1 MADAPLGFQLHALV
15 AFGLF
20 ALWPFTRLVHV
31 FSAPLGYLTR
41 PYIVYRCRDDASSAA
56 TGPAAG
62 GTASPSE
69 RRRSGREGRPVAGG
83 AGVRRTGALVRDVML
98 RRPKTMPAEASVEE
112 ARAALAND
120 HVHLVLLTDGSTL
133 VGTLARTDLPPG
145 APGSGPALPWS
156 TLRDR
161 TVPATAPAD
170 AVPAILA
177 ARGLRRLAVVDDDG
191 TLLGLICLKRRRT
204 GFCSD
209 RDVESR
215 ARARADSV
223 AQASSGASRCA
234 DPGSDTALESD
245 TGPESGSTSAR
256 SPMSARRSRSETS

>member
-1 MADAPLGFQLHALV
+1 MSD
-15 AFGLF
+15 
-20 ALWPFTRLVHV
+20 
-31 FSAPLGYLTR
+31 
-41 PYIVYRCRDDASSAA
+41 DDA
-56 TGPAAG
+56 AAG
-62 GTASPSE
+62 RAV
-69 RRRSGREGRPVAGG
+69 PVAGG
-83 AGVRRTGALVRDVML
+83 QTSGGPGALVRDVML
-98 RRPKTMPAEASVEE
+98 RRPKTMPAETSVEE

-120 HVHLVLLTDGSTL
+120 HVHLVLLTDGSRL

-215 ARARADSV
+215 ARARARDSV
-223 AQASSGASRCA
+223 AQASSGASRWA

-245 TGPESGSTSAR
+245 TGPEPGSTSAR

>member
-1 MADAPLGFQLHALV
+1 MSDHGA
-15 AFGLF
+15 
-20 ALWPFTRLVHV
+20 
-31 FSAPLGYLTR
+31 
-41 PYIVYRCRDDASSAA
+41 
-56 TGPAAG
+56 AAG
-62 GTASPSE
+62 SAE
-69 RRRSGREGRPVAGG
+69 PVAGEQAPVG
-83 AGVRRTGALVRDVML
+83 TGALVRDVML
-98 RRPKTMPAEASVEE
+98 RRPKTMPAETSVEE

-120 HVHLVLLTDGSTL
+120 HVQLVLLTDGSTL

-145 APGSGPALPWS
+145 GPGSGPALPWS

-191 TLLGLICLKRRRT
+191 TLLGLMCLKRRRT

-215 ARARADSV
+215 ARARDSV
-223 AQASSGASRCA
+223 AQASSGVSRCA

-245 TGPESGSTSAR
+245 IGPEPGSTSAR

>member
-1 MADAPLGFQLHALV
+1 M
-15 AFGLF
+15 
-20 ALWPFTRLVHV
+20 
-31 FSAPLGYLTR
+31 S
-41 PYIVYRCRDDASSAA
+41 DDA
-56 TGPAAG
+56 AAG
-62 GTASPSE
+62 RAV
-69 RRRSGREGRPVAGG
+69 PVAGG
-83 AGVRRTGALVRDVML
+83 QTSGGPGALVRDVML
-98 RRPKTMPAEASVEE
+98 RRPKTMPAETSVEE

-120 HVHLVLLTDGSTL
+120 HVHLVLLTDGSRL
-133 VGTLARTDLPPG
+133 VGTLARTDLPPE

-215 ARARADSV
+215 ARARDSV
-223 AQASSGASRCA
+223 AQASPGASRCA
-234 DPGSDTALESD
+234 APGSDTALESD
-245 TGPESGSTSAR
+245 IGPEPGSTSAR

>member
-1 MADAPLGFQLHALV
+1 MS
-15 AFGLF
+15 
-20 ALWPFTRLVHV
+20 R
-31 FSAPLGYLTR
+31 R
-41 PYIVYRCRDDASSAA
+41 PA
-56 TGPAAG
+56 GP
-62 GTASPSE
+62 
-69 RRRSGREGRPVAGG
+69 
-83 AGVRRTGALVRDVML
+83 GALVRDVML
-98 RRPKTMPAEASVEE
+98 RRPKTMPAGASVEE

-133 VGTLARTDLPPG
+133 VGTLARTDLPPE

-215 ARARADSV
+215 ARARARDSV
-223 AQASSGASRCA
+223 AQASSGASRRA

-245 TGPESGSTSAR
+245 TGPEPGSTSAR

>member
-1 MADAPLGFQLHALV
+1 MSDHGA
-15 AFGLF
+15 
-20 ALWPFTRLVHV
+20 
-31 FSAPLGYLTR
+31 
-41 PYIVYRCRDDASSAA
+41 
-56 TGPAAG
+56 AAG
-62 GTASPSE
+62 SAE
-69 RRRSGREGRPVAGG
+69 PVAGEQAPVG
-83 AGVRRTGALVRDVML
+83 TGALVRDVML
-98 RRPKTMPAEASVEE
+98 RRPKTMPAETSVEE

-145 APGSGPALPWS
+145 GPGSGPALPWS

-215 ARARADSV
+215 ARARDSV

-234 DPGSDTALESD
+234 APGSDTALESD
-245 TGPESGSTSAR
+245 IGPEPGSTSAR